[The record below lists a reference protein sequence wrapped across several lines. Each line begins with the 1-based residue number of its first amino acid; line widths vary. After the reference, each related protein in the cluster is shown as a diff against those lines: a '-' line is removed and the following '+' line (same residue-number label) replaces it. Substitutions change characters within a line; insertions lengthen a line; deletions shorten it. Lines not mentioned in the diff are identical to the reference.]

1 MALSDE
7 LRMYMRAVT
16 QMLVAVSEALAGQAV
31 TVTAV
36 VALFAGL
43 LVPRLT
49 RSIDRR
55 LVLLSFTGLMIL
67 SSALVALSSSMG
79 VLLVMRGGRM
89 LVAVFVK
96 GQATISEV
104 GTL

>member
-1 MALSDE
+1 M
-7 LRMYMRAVT
+7 
-16 QMLVAVSEALAGQAV
+16 
-31 TVTAV
+31 
-36 VALFAGL
+36 
-43 LVPRLT
+43 
-49 RSIDRR
+49 
-55 LVLLSFTGLMIL
+55 LLSFTGLMIL